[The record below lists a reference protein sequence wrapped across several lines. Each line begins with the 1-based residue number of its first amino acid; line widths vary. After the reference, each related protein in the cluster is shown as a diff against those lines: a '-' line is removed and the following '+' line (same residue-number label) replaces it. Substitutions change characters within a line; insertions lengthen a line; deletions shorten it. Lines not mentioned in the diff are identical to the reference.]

1 MLAHIDHHYKEVG
14 LDTETIAQAA
24 YISKRQL
31 ERLFRQ
37 FLNTSPSQYVKDL
50 QIRHSATLL
59 LNDNKASNTLQS
71 LGFSDSNYFSK
82 CFKAQNG
89 CSPREFRKK
98 HSSHRAEF

>member
-1 MLAHIDHHYKEVG
+1 MSRALAHIDHHYKEVG

-50 QIRHSATLL
+50 SNSTLGNLIIKRQQKHPTHCRVLRLFTATI
-59 LNDNKASNTLQS
+59 
-71 LGFSDSNYFSK
+71 
-82 CFKAQNG
+82 
-89 CSPREFRKK
+89 SPSVF
-98 HSSHRAEF
+98 